1 MLQSKAIVYILIAVF
16 SLSTLSTIVS
26 NVKDYFKESTYSKE
40 AVELMLK
47 HAKLKQ
53 EIEDL
58 KIENKIIEKDNE
70 RLKQNITTDSTVI
83 YNSSREYR
91 DSLRAV
97 LFANWY

>member
-97 LFANWY
+97 LFAN

>member
-26 NVKDYFKESTYSKE
+26 NVKDYFKEPTYSKE

>member
-1 MLQSKAIVYILIAVF
+1 MLQNKAIVYILIAVF

-26 NVKDYFKESTYSKE
+26 NVKDYFKEPTYSKE

-53 EIEDL
+53 DIEDL

-70 RLKQNITTDSTVI
+70 RLKQNITTDSTII

-97 LFANWY
+97 LFAN

>member
-26 NVKDYFKESTYSKE
+26 NVKDYFKEPTYSKE

-97 LFANWY
+97 LFAN